1 MTTAPSMPPHARLLR
16 CYWHMPDHPMK
27 LRLYDWLRASRPF
40 RHVTARFAFGTF
52 KLDLVDYVQHAM
64 FLHGSYEPKSLA
76 VFQSL
81 IGSGETVIDLGAN
94 VGQYTVAAARMV
106 GPAGRVIAIEP
117 HPGVCARLLDNIR
130 LSKVQ
135 DRVLPVTSPLAGTTG
150 FIEFGLPEAGALGT
164 MRPRRPDETR
174 RLLTMGVRIREL
186 AERLEIDAIAVMKI
200 DIEGQDLS
208 IIDDMFRS
216 SILRPRHILFEY
228 LPSRFDY
235 AIAAPHL
242 TAYFADFGYELLTID
257 GIAYTPEQDVP
268 EENLWARRI
277 SA

>member
-1 MTTAPSMPPHARLLR
+1 MTAASSLPLHARLLR
-16 CYWHMPDHPMK
+16 RYWHMPDHPMK

-40 RHVTARFAFGTF
+40 RHVIARLAFGTF

-76 VFQSL
+76 LFQSL

-94 VGQYTVAAARMV
+94 IGQYSIAAARMA
-106 GPAGRVIAIEP
+106 GPTGRVIAIEP
-117 HPGVCARLLDNIR
+117 HPGVCFRLLDNIR
-130 LSKVQ
+130 LSKVE
-135 DRVLPVTSPLAGTTG
+135 DRVLPVTSPLADATG

-174 RLLTMGVRIREL
+174 RLLTMAVTIAEL
-186 AERLEIDAIAVMKI
+186 ADRLDIAAAAVMKI
-200 DIEGQDLS
+200 DIEGYDLA
-208 IIDDMFRS
+208 IIDDMFRNS
-216 SILRPRHILFEY
+216 VLRPRHILFEY

-235 AIAAPHL
+235 AIAASHL
-242 TAYFADFGYELLTID
+242 TAYFSDFGYELLTID
-257 GIAYTPEQDVP
+257 GVRYSPEQDVP